1 MSKIIRALLLSAAAT
16 GVAAFVVSKMQ
27 HSEKNKG
34 LEKAPKD
41 PFEVQAE
48 SLTEH
53 EVKQLTD
60 ELGNML

>member
-1 MSKIIRALLLSAAAT
+1 MSKIIRALLLSAVAT

-27 HSEKNKG
+27 HSEKNNG
-34 LEKAPKD
+34 LEEAPKD

-48 SLTEH
+48 SLSEN